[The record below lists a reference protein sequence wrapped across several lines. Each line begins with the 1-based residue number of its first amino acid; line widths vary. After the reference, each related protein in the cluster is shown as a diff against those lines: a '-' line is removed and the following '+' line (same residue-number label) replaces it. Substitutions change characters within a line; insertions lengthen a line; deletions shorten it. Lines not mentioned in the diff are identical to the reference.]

1 MVFGLYNA
9 LLIPLYGLFRW
20 VALFHPAA
28 RRFQKTRNE
37 GLAALRQF
45 AQNRSDAAARPVWLH
60 ASSAGELDQ
69 ALALAREIKRR
80 DAARPVLITVFSL
93 SVRVRE
99 IPEADLLAYLPLDL
113 PWIWKRL
120 CRRLQ
125 PLAFAT
131 MTWDVFPNLLR
142 ALKASG
148 AACFLCNAALP
159 ANSWRLRPVWART
172 LRPVYA
178 LFDGVGAANQEHAE
192 RMQRLAPASIRT
204 LATGDT
210 RYDQV
215 FYRLENLALAPDDA
229 RRLRS
234 FAGKSPTWILAS
246 TYAACDQE
254 IFPGLAALLS
264 ENEDWK
270 ALIFPHKIDAARL
283 QETERALAAERLDWV
298 RFSDYDPASGGSAR
312 ILLVD
317 RMGLLALAYGLGR
330 FAYVGGAFHH
340 RIHNTAE
347 PAALGLPVITGP
359 RIDSSPIAAEL
370 ETVGGLRRCNS
381 GAEIIDC
388 AREWMRQEKQMLA
401 AGRAALAHLRNQ
413 RGASARF
420 ADQFLA
426 PLWRGRK

>member
-9 LLIPLYGLFRW
+9 ALIPLYGLFRL
-20 VALFHPAA
+20 VALFHPSA
-28 RRFQKTRNE
+28 RRFQKTRSE

-45 AQNRSDAAARPVWLH
+45 AENLPAAAARPVWLH
-60 ASSAGELDQ
+60 GSSAGELDQ

-80 DAARPVLITVFSL
+80 DRTRPVLITVFSL

-113 PWIWKRL
+113 PWIWDQL

-125 PLAFAT
+125 PIAFAT

-159 ANSWRLRPVWART
+159 RTSWRLRPVWARA

-178 LFDGVGAANQEHAE
+178 LFDGVGAANEEHAA
-192 RMQRLAPASIRT
+192 RMQRLSPATIRT

-215 FYRLENLALAPDDA
+215 FYRLENLTLAPEDA
-229 RRLRS
+229 RRLRR

-254 IFPGLAALLS
+254 IFPGFAALLA

-270 ALIFPHKIDAARL
+270 ALIFPHKIDEARL
-283 QETERALAAERLDWV
+283 QETERTLAAERLDWV
-298 RFSDYDPASGGSAR
+298 RFSDYNPANAGAVR

-359 RIDSSPIAAEL
+359 RIESSPIATEL
-370 ETVGGLRRCNS
+370 ASVGGLRRCNS

-388 AREWMRQEKQMLA
+388 AREWMRQEKRMMA
-401 AGRAALAHLRNQ
+401 AGRAALAHLRKQ

-420 ADQFLA
+420 TDQFLA
-426 PLWRGRK
+426 PLLRGRK